1 MLVKA
6 TNETK
11 NMDSINSFDIKDEKQ
26 NKHLLSFQINNLKNN
41 PNILPRRKSHMS
53 FSKYN
58 LDTEEENFEES
69 EFKFDFEALKNYKIY
84 FLHNNSDVVIE
95 GFNKKLDEKRSLTV
109 PTAKKRK
116 KRGTNNVSFDLNRK
130 NHARVAPKEKS
141 FLATFL
147 RKNFR
152 APTIN
157 NLIKGLA

>member
-1 MLVKA
+1 
-6 TNETK
+6 
-11 NMDSINSFDIKDEKQ
+11 MDSINSFDLKEEKIGKQ
-26 NKHLLSFQINNLKNN
+26 NLLSFQITNFNNN

-58 LDTEEENFEES
+58 LDSEEENFEES
-69 EFKFDFEALKNYKIY
+69 EFKFDFETLKNYKIY
-84 FLHNNSDVVIE
+84 FVQNNSDAVIE
-95 GFNKKLDEKRSLTV
+95 GFNKKMDEKRSLTM

-116 KRGTNNVSFDLNRK
+116 KREKNSVSFDLSRK
-130 NHARVAPKEKS
+130 KQQARVAPKEKS

-147 RKNFR
+147 RKNLR